1 MCTTT
6 LAALFSRKSLWA
18 MGLVLISP
26 VVGCGHM
33 NQTQTGAAI
42 GGALGTA
49 AGLGIGAATGNPR
62 TGALVGGLAGAGIGG
77 LIGNEADRE
86 ERREQAMQQ
95 AAATATAAPQPL
107 GLTDIVHLTQQGHD
121 EQVIINQI
129 RATGSTFQL
138 STADLDWLKANGV
151 SPRVIAEMQTRQPVP
166 VRVTPRAATSS
177 TTIIYETP
185 IWTPAVYPYP
195 VVVRPVYVPPPR
207 PPFVFIGGYYRCR

>member
-1 MCTTT
+1 
-6 LAALFSRKSLWA
+6 
-18 MGLVLISP
+18 MGLALISP
-26 VVGCGHM
+26 VAGCGHM

-95 AAATATAAPQPL
+95 AAAVTTAPQRL

-151 SPRVIAEMQTRQPVP
+151 SPRVIAEMQTRQPLP
-166 VRVTPRAATSS
+166 VSAAPRAATTS

-185 IWTPAVYPYP
+185 LWPPLYPYP

-207 PPFVFIGGYYRCR
+207 PPFVFVGGFYRCR